1 MNPLTSA
8 ERRALR
14 ARAHALHPV
23 ATIGQHGLTPA
34 VLHEIDVALLA
45 HELIKI
51 RVFGDDRAVRES
63 LYARI
68 CAELHAA
75 PVQHIG
81 KLIIVW
87 RPAPEPEP
95 AAPRPAVR
103 QDPGAPRRAARPA
116 RGKPPPGA
124 GATDAR
130 RRGPEAGPAAVPTQ
144 RRRGS
149 PHGQATPATRG
160 PRQTRRRRAP

>member
-8 ERRALR
+8 DRRALR
-14 ARAHALHPV
+14 AQAHALNPV
-23 ATIGQHGLTPA
+23 VAIGQHGLTPA

-51 RVFGDDRAVRES
+51 RVFSDDRAERES
-63 LYARI
+63 LYVRI
-68 CAELHAA
+68 CAELDAA

-81 KLIIVW
+81 KLLVVW

-95 AAPRPAVR
+95 VAPPA
-103 QDPGAPRRAARPA
+103 GARRDARGTKPTAHPA
-116 RGKPPPGA
+116 RGKPKPRAAATEARRRDPHA
-124 GATDAR
+124 GAT
-130 RRGPEAGPAAVPTQ
+130 AVPAR

-149 PHGQATPATRG
+149 PTDRAPPAALGPNQA
-160 PRQTRRRRAP
+160 RRRRAP